1 MSIQIT
7 TAKQKV
13 EFSKMV
19 KDYKIRYYNLG
30 PNLLYVDYVDSTGT
44 KTEIVPAYGS
54 FTVISNAGNAANSY
68 LNFYTSSGTTNI
80 VVSKIQQDCAV
91 DGTNLFGNIV
101 TEIDP
106 ADITALQ
113 SAVSALNTKT
123 ANMTASSGSTNFSG
137 ATNLTNA
144 IVSGMLLANG
154 GFQADAGTKFWT
166 INESG
171 LVERSGENGLIHMLN
186 GQITCESIS
195 PKTVNAT
202 SISVG
207 SVNLTESSLKG
218 TESDISNLQ
227 SSVST
232 LNTKTSNLTA
242 STGVSTF
249 SGTLNA
255 ANFVAS
261 GSVSAGNGL
270 DVDGVATL
278 NDGFTYNDGTN
289 TWLLNGTGLSES
301 GSSGELFS
309 VMSGNIECQKLTAAN
324 QINIPNVVSFASAGN
339 NLFGKLNMSVKS
351 DDSDVVS
358 WYLDASEGIKFVEGQ
373 GGTGLQIGASGIS
386 MPSCFS
392 LMLGTETSGGG
403 VVFYG
408 PERIRLEGGVLF
420 GPRTGL
426 SSIDADGNA
435 AFANCT
441 ANTLSAL
448 GKVSGN
454 VFEGTA
460 SGYDYFEIS
469 PGVCKLPSGN
479 PASGTYGYNH
489 WVGTQSDYDRIA
501 EKNINTLY
509 YVIQADNS
517 VNIIKGA

>member
-123 ANMTASSGSTNFSG
+123 ANMTVSSGSTNFSG

-144 IVSGMLLANG
+144 IVSGILLANG

-171 LVERSGENGLIHMLN
+171 LVERSGENGLIQMSN
-186 GQITCESIS
+186 GQITCESIR

-227 SSVST
+227 SSVSK

-324 QINIPNVVSFASAGN
+324 QINIPNVVSFASSSN
-339 NLFGKLNMSVKS
+339 
-351 DDSDVVS
+351 
-358 WYLDASEGIKFVEGQ
+358 
-373 GGTGLQIGASGIS
+373 
-386 MPSCFS
+386 
-392 LMLGTETSGGG
+392 GG

-408 PERIRLEGGVLF
+408 TERIQIEGGFYF
-420 GPRTGL
+420 GPAGSTVYG
-426 SSIDADGNA
+426 IDTNGNAALAQCNAHTISADGNVYGTI
-435 AFANCT
+435 F
-441 ANTLSAL
+441 
-448 GKVSGN
+448 K
-454 VFEGTA
+454 GTA
-460 SGYDYFEIS
+460 SSYDYFEVS

-479 PASGTYGYNH
+479 PQSGTYGYKH
-489 WVGTQSDYDRIA
+489 WFGTLAEYTALA
-501 EKNINTLY
+501 EKDSTTFYHVVQEDKSVLTY
-509 YVIQADNS
+509 YG
-517 VNIIKGA
+517 K

>member
-30 PNLLYVDYVDSTGT
+30 PSLLYVDYVDSTGT

-91 DGTNLFGNIV
+91 DGTNLFGNLV

-113 SAVSALNTKT
+113 QEVTNLSNTVNEVSSDISGIETSITGINQDLQSVKVKT
-123 ANMTASSGSTNFSG
+123 QNQSGSAGVTNFSG
-137 ATNLTNA
+137 TTNLTNA
-144 IVSGMLLANG
+144 SVSGTMSVRG

-171 LVERSGENGLIHMLN
+171 LIERSGENGLIQMLN
-186 GQITCESIS
+186 GQITCDTIS
-195 PKTVNAT
+195 PKTIN
-202 SISVG
+202 
-207 SVNLTESSLKG
+207 
-218 TESDISNLQ
+218 SDN
-227 SSVST
+227 
-232 LNTKTSNLTA
+232 
-242 STGVSTF
+242 
-249 SGTLNA
+249 
-255 ANFVAS
+255 
-261 GSVSAGNGL
+261 
-270 DVDGVATL
+270 
-278 NDGFTYNDGTN
+278 
-289 TWLLNGTGLSES
+289 
-301 GSSGELFS
+301 LFS
-309 VMSGNIECQKLTAAN
+309 VTSGNVDCETLTAATK
-324 QINIPNVVSFASAGN
+324 INIPNVVSFTSAGN
-339 NLFGKLNMSVKS
+339 NLYGKLNMSVKS
-351 DDSDVVS
+351 DDSDVVN
-358 WYLDASEGIKFVEGQ
+358 WYLDATEGIKFVEGQ
-373 GGTGLQIGASGIS
+373 GGTGLQIGGSGIS
-386 MPSCFS
+386 MPSCFK

-435 AFANCT
+435 TFVGCSASN
-441 ANTLSAL
+441 LSAL

-460 SGYDYFEIS
+460 SGYDYFEVS

-479 PASGTYGYNH
+479 PQSGTYGYKH
-489 WVGTQSDYDRIA
+489 WFGTLAEYTALA
-501 EKNINTLY
+501 EKDSTTFYHVVQEDKSVLTY
-509 YVIQADNS
+509 YG
-517 VNIIKGA
+517 K

>member
-7 TAKQKV
+7 TTKQKV

-30 PNLLYVDYVDSTGT
+30 PSVLYVDYVDSTGT
-44 KTEIVPAYGS
+44 RTETVPAYGS
-54 FTVISNAGNAANSY
+54 FTVMSNAGNAANSY
-68 LNFYTSSGTTNI
+68 LNLYTSSGITNI

-91 DGTNLFGNIV
+91 DGTDLFGNVITAV
-101 TEIDP
+101 DP
-106 ADITALQ
+106 ADVASLLQ
-113 SAVSALNTKT
+113 KT
-123 ANMTASSGSTNFSG
+123 TNMAASSGVTTFTGTVSAADFAAISSISVGSVELTEESLQEIETNISNLLTSVASVSSKTQNQSGSAGVTNFSG
-137 ATNLTNA
+137 TTNLTNA
-144 IVSGMLLANG
+144 SVSGTLSANG

-171 LVERSGENGLIHMLN
+171 LVERSGEDGLIQMSN
-186 GQITCESIS
+186 GQITCNSIS
-195 PKTVNAT
+195 PKTIDTDSV
-202 SISVG
+202 SVG
-207 SVNLTESSLKG
+207 SVDCE
-218 TESDISNLQ
+218 
-227 SSVST
+227 T
-232 LNTKTSNLTA
+232 LIAATK
-242 STGVSTF
+242 
-249 SGTLNA
+249 
-255 ANFVAS
+255 
-261 GSVSAGNGL
+261 
-270 DVDGVATL
+270 
-278 NDGFTYNDGTN
+278 
-289 TWLLNGTGLSES
+289 
-301 GSSGELFS
+301 
-309 VMSGNIECQKLTAAN
+309 
-324 QINIPNVVSFASAGN
+324 INIPNVVSFTSAGN

-351 DDSDVVS
+351 DDSDVVN

-386 MPSCFS
+386 MPSCFK

-426 SSIDADGNA
+426 CSIDADGNA
-435 AFANCT
+435 TLANCT
-441 ANTLSAL
+441 ATTLLAKGS
-448 GKVSGN
+448 VSGN
-454 VFEGTA
+454 VFKGTA
-460 SGYDYFEIS
+460 SGYDYFEVS

-501 EKNINTLY
+501 EKDIHTLY